1 MNRKRILNIL
11 LWAVAVIVTVYSG
24 AYFAVQ
30 KAQLLKDDDNH
41 NTNEITQSD
50 GYLSISFEGKEYE
63 YNQSITT
70 LTFMGVDG
78 DQGDPLSGQS
88 DFMDLIVFN
97 RDDKKISQLLI
108 PRDTMALVYEYDS
121 DGNVVK
127 AFTSQIAVAYPFGGS
142 SPSARARNALRS
154 ISAMLNGILLDHYV
168 VLPLNILPDLVDVFG
183 ETDIVL
189 EDDSLSH
196 IDDKYVTGYAYHID
210 KESIETFLK
219 SRDINE
225 EYSAT
230 ARLNRQQLYLDFVLN
245 SLNKL
250 NEGDLDLSLSKLVEL
265 LDKCS
270 SNLTR
275 GSIENYLNYFKE
287 YKENGIDR
295 YRVPGSVQKPDKFD
309 EFIIDRSAFD
319 GIIVKIF
326 YKEKRGR

>member
-1 MNRKRILNIL
+1 MNRKKIKNIL

-30 KAQLLKDDDNH
+30 KAQFLKDDDNH
-41 NTNEITQSD
+41 NTNEITQND
-50 GYLSISFEGKEYE
+50 GYLSIRFEGKEYE

-168 VLPLNILPDLVDVFG
+168 VLPLNILPDLIDVFG

-196 IDDKYVTGYAYHID
+196 IDDKYVAGYTYHID

-295 YRVPGSVQKPDKFD
+295 YKVPGSVQKPEKFD

>member
-1 MNRKRILNIL
+1 MNRKKIKNIL
-11 LWAVAVIVTVYSG
+11 LWAVAIIVTVYSG

-30 KAQLLKDDDNH
+30 KTQLLKDDDNH

-168 VLPLNILPDLVDVFG
+168 VLPLNILPDLIDVFG

-196 IDDKYVTGYAYHID
+196 IDDKYVAGYTYHID

-295 YRVPGSVQKPDKFD
+295 YRVPGSVQKPEKFD

>member
-11 LWAVAVIVTVYSG
+11 LWAVVVVVTVYSG

-41 NTNEITQSD
+41 NTNEITQND
-50 GYLSISFEGKEYE
+50 GYLSIRFEGKEYE

-168 VLPLNILPDLVDVFG
+168 VLPLNILPDLIDVFG

-196 IDDKYVTGYAYHID
+196 IDDKYVAGYTYHID

-295 YRVPGSVQKPDKFD
+295 YRVPGSVQKPEKFD